1 MCIFVILY
9 INWKCRWQ
17 VLDDSIVAE
26 FNRAG
31 CLSLSSF
38 LSKKKKKNLL
48 NKPSIISKK
57 YAKWYGP
64 LLFFW

>member
-38 LSKKKKKNLL
+38 LSKKKKK
-48 NKPSIISKK
+48 KI
-57 YAKWYGP
+57 Y
-64 LLFFW
+64 

>member
-17 VLDDSIVAE
+17 VLGDSIVAE
-26 FNRAG
+26 FNIAS

-38 LSKKKKKNLL
+38 LSEKKV
-48 NKPSIISKK
+48 
-57 YAKWYGP
+57 Y
-64 LLFFW
+64 